1 MNLSGGNVSLE
12 IQFSYDKIK
21 AKLNN
26 FNNDSY
32 LKDLVGFSKYLILE
46 IHTIET
52 DASTLIQTETVTQL
66 ELSENTIINK
76 NIGLVPTPTIQ
87 IDPSLLQLR
96 GDPNIVHSDLE
107 WWPDLDNSSA
117 LIAPSI
123 NPITSYIVL
132 KPNVTL
138 INSTAYN

>member
-123 NPITSYIVL
+123 NPITSDSVL

>member
-52 DASTLIQTETVTQL
+52 DASTLIQTETVT
-66 ELSENTIINK
+66 
-76 NIGLVPTPTIQ
+76 
-87 IDPSLLQLR
+87 
-96 GDPNIVHSDLE
+96 
-107 WWPDLDNSSA
+107 
-117 LIAPSI
+117 
-123 NPITSYIVL
+123 
-132 KPNVTL
+132 
-138 INSTAYN
+138 